1 MPRGA
6 TKPRAEKPLATTT
19 ERVAIRSDVRL
30 DANDAIRVCFQAI
43 RPYADAELRAV
54 PPRGIREAK
63 GGAHRISVPRFR
75 FPGSRANAEQR
86 QTRLYFSYFVRRQY
100 MGVDAKIAVHGDVC
114 RYRVDIVRS

>member
-6 TKPRAEKPLATTT
+6 TKPRAENPLATTT
-19 ERVAIRSDVRL
+19 ERVAIGSDVRL

-43 RPYADAELRAV
+43 RPHADTELRAV
-54 PPRGIREAK
+54 PPRSIRETK
-63 GGAHRISVPRFR
+63 GGAHRIGIPGFW
-75 FPGSRANAEQR
+75 FPCRRANTEQR